1 MLQLQGLLGPHAQ
14 HRTCFSPWLWPCKSC
29 LAPPRKVA
37 TYHTDQIQQRRAG
50 RRRLSSCR
58 PDPQLSFHQQR
69 LRPRLRRPS
78 RLRCEGQDDGDSS
91 NAGGGGK
98 RPPKKQSG
106 KPFQWLR
113 QALSGLR
120 SQRAARV
127 VFNVVALL
135 LLMRFWPLNGRHP
148 LAGDA
153 ATIPIDVRLSARS
166 PCCWCSLQHRVLALS
181 LAKS

>member
-1 MLQLQGLLGPHAQ
+1 MIQLQGVQGPHAQ
-14 HRTCFSPWLWPCKSC
+14 HRTCCSPWLLPCKSPP
-29 LAPPRKVA
+29 APPGTA
-37 TYHTDQIQQRRAG
+37 AACHIDQAQHWRAS

-58 PDPQLSFHQQR
+58 LAPQLSSHPQR
-69 LRPRLRRPS
+69 PRPRLRRPP

-91 NAGGGGK
+91 AAGGGAGGGK

-113 QALSGLR
+113 QAVSGLR

-148 LAGDA
+148 LSGDA
-153 ATIPIDVRLSARS
+153 ATIPIDVRFPLAGSY
-166 PCCWCSLQHRVLALS
+166 LTRVSSCALV
-181 LAKS
+181 